1 VRSDTRAVHFVHT
14 TAEGCHVEVMF
25 DRHLM
30 TIKPSIDLPP
40 AERIKAFDTA
50 VERYGASA

>member
-1 VRSDTRAVHFVHT
+1 MRSDTRAVHFVHT